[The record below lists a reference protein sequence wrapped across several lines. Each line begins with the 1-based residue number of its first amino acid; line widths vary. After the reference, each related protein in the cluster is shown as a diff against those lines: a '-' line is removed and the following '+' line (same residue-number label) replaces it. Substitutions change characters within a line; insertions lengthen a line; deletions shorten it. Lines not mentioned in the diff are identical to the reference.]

1 MIKQILTENTN
12 IIEIYLMNKQKSQV
26 KMNIYLDD
34 LFLNR
39 IKKRFKMT
47 RETTLAYFNKD
58 NLSYVYDLSNDSQ
71 YVYLRKLEN
80 SQIKS
85 VNNYDFY
92 GLALN
97 EMKMQTY
104 LFGCGND
111 IDNREEVKIQEF
123 KINNRISLIIR
134 NNNLYITYKHS
145 KEVDLEKTEEI
156 INSIIRKLT
165 I

>member
-12 IIEIYLMNKQKSQV
+12 IIEIYLMDKQKSQI

-39 IKKRFKMT
+39 IKKKFKMT
-47 RETTLAYFNKD
+47 RETTLTYFNKD

-85 VNNYDFY
+85 VNNYDLY

-134 NNNLYITYKHS
+134 NNNMYITYKHS

-165 I
+165 N

>member
-1 MIKQILTENTN
+1 
-12 IIEIYLMNKQKSQV
+12 
-26 KMNIYLDD
+26 
-34 LFLNR
+34 
-39 IKKRFKMT
+39 MT
-47 RETTLAYFNKD
+47 RETTLTYFNKD

-134 NNNLYITYKHS
+134 NNNMYITYKHS

-165 I
+165 N

>member
-12 IIEIYLMNKQKSQV
+12 IIEIYLMDKQKSQV

-39 IKKRFKMT
+39 IKKKFKMT
-47 RETTLAYFNKD
+47 RETTLTYFNKD

-134 NNNLYITYKHS
+134 NNNVYITYKHS

-165 I
+165 N